1 MATRYWVT
9 GGTGA
14 INSTSNWSATDGGGS
29 GASVPTLSDDAIF
42 NNNSGSG
49 SVDFNVAFSCLTL
62 TTTGFTGTFTNSST
76 INIYGNITL
85 GSGMTNNHTGQFN
98 IAAACTINTNGIKLY
113 ALRDN
118 TAVTLTLA
126 SDVEVITTTGALS
139 GTFTINNASFTLYT
153 ASVTAVSFGIIGTA
167 NIVFRT
173 DGTWA
178 GIITS
183 NPVTIESGTTTTI
196 SNSATLN
203 TVVFNNNGTLVA
215 DGSTFNIVGGC
226 TINGLNTTI
235 LNNLTISTNST
246 STLILGSDITVFG
259 SYTLGVGANYTVTIT
274 GGNIFTYRD
283 VTLSI
288 TAAGSSVLGMAAGYA
303 LYFLG
308 YGTINWGCGVG
319 SSYIKG
325 DMIFNT
331 TGKYYLVTRTNSSGS
346 RYDGGTINL
355 ISGTVDASKFDF
367 ISRTQ
372 VATTFLNFN
381 KIIFRSVVLTSGS
394 TYNMNT
400 FFSGSAN
407 VKTKVSSSA
416 STNYIITFTDGFE
429 KIAKFVKVSNCTI
442 TNRGQLLITT
452 DKGNGNTLGFSNSGI
467 RYINHTPNGISKNNP
482 SVIPQAC
489 FGIDDGFVNDPIMK

>member
-1 MATRYWVT
+1 MAARYWVT

-98 IAAACTINTNGIKLY
+98 IAAACTINTNGIKIY
-113 ALRDN
+113 ALRN
-118 TAVTLTLA
+118 NSAVTLTLA

-153 ASVTAVSFGIIGTA
+153 ASVTAVSFVIIGTA

-173 DGTWA
+173 NGTWA
-178 GIITS
+178 GTITS

-196 SNSATLN
+196 NSSATLS
-203 TVVFNNNGTLVA
+203 TVVFNNNGTLVT

-235 LNNLTISTNST
+235 LNNLTITANGT
-246 STLILGSDITVFG
+246 STLTFGSDITIFG
-259 SYTLGVGANYTVTIT
+259 SYTLSIGTNNTVTIT

-288 TAAGSSVLGMAAGYA
+288 TANGSSILGMAAGYA

-319 SSYIKG
+319 ASYIKG
-325 DMIFNT
+325 AMIFNT

-372 VATTFLNFN
+372 VTTTFLNLN
-381 KIIFRSVVLTSGS
+381 KIQFRSVVLTAGG

-407 VKTKVSSSA
+407 VKTTVSSSA
-416 STNYIITFTDGFE
+416 STNYIITFIDGFE
-429 KIAKFVKVSNCTI
+429 KIAKFVKVSNCTLSQK
-442 TNRGQLLITT
+442 NRLLIIT
-452 DKGNGNTLGFSNSGI
+452 DHANANTGNNTNVGV
-467 RYINHTPNGISKNNP
+467 RYINQAPNGIPRGKP
-482 SVIPQAC
+482 SANLQAC
-489 FGIDDGFVNDPIMK
+489 FGIDDGFCAEPLSK